1 MKNMMK
7 KTVAAICLSAAVLIS
22 VPAVSLAE
30 TAVEPANQQE
40 SGIAPH
46 MTYIVEARCALSV
59 SDDIATVD
67 CWVKG
72 DVLEATKTKV
82 IAELQVKNGS
92 NWIPTAIWTDTQDG
106 FKAHVNETKSVVIGH
121 TYRVKATVTAWEGSQ
136 SETQT
141 IFTDEMTA

>member
-1 MKNMMK
+1 MK
-7 KTVAAICLSAAVLIS
+7 KIIAAICMSAVVLIS
-22 VPAVSLAE
+22 VPTVSLAE
-30 TAVEPANQQE
+30 TVAEPINQQE

-46 MTYIVEARCALSV
+46 MTYISEARCELAISGTT
-59 SDDIATVD
+59 ATVD

-72 DVLEATKTKV
+72 DVLDATKTKV

-136 SETQT
+136 S
-141 IFTDEMTA
+141 